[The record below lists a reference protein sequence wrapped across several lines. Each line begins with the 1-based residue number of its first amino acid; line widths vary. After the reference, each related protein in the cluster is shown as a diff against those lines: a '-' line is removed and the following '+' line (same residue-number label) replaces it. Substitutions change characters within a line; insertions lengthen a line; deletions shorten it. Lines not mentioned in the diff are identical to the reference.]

1 MVVVSA
7 GARGSPSSEAGEE
20 SRIGMMHP
28 DGSGW
33 RLLNIPLGGISGPV
47 LPPDRKRVAY
57 WRGVARPPGL
67 KTFAADHDVYE
78 YDMTSGRETLFAG
91 PFEFFDK
98 TGILRSEERRVGKGC
113 VRPCRSRWER

>member
-1 MVVVSA
+1 MCSSLCFFFFFSSRRRHTSCALVTGVQTCALPIFLEGSYSSHGDEIMVVVSA

-47 LPPDRKRVAY
+47 LSPDRKRVAY
-57 WRGVARPPGL
+57 WRGVADR
-67 KTFAADHDVYE
+67 
-78 YDMTSGRETLFAG
+78 
-91 PFEFFDK
+91 
-98 TGILRSEERRVGKGC
+98 KG
-113 VRPCRSRWER
+113 VV